1 MKLMN
6 LAKKVTMIAV
16 SCAMVVS
23 MVAGLNAKVMADEF
37 TLTDEQGA
45 QCARDVDNMN
55 AELKTSEGMELN
67 QMYAIIRAGSFEA
80 FLART
85 FSFNEEL
92 EEPIKFK
99 FESEKNRWVSGV
111 EGVPPYAEFSV
122 RYQYGEVKS
131 VRFYFFSENDDGENE
146 EQIFTFTRDITRD
159 VPEPV
164 SEPCN
169 TKQKEAPV
177 PVDADTFKSEVPHG
191 TACVANANSK
201 VGDLK
206 VHKIDTKTEV
216 NQKAL
221 ADAFAV
227 QHGKKAKILVST
239 SVYPRRELGVDAGKK
254 EAIMWANLD
263 KKVQPVYAVCYNQ
276 TDKAY
281 YLAGTLDKNGV
292 ATLPNFVLRPATNI
306 TIFTLE

>member
-6 LAKKVTMIAV
+6 LAKKITMIAV

-23 MVAGLNAKVMADEF
+23 MVGGLNAKVMADEL

-45 QCARDVDNMN
+45 QCARDVDNVKD
-55 AELKTSEGMELN
+55 ELKTSEGVLLSDDLSNYGNFEKFIGF
-67 QMYAIIRAGSFEA
+67 MYSVGNNFR
-80 FLART
+80 
-85 FSFNEEL
+85 
-92 EEPIKFK
+92 
-99 FESEKNRWVSGV
+99 FESTNNRWIHGEIGDDNYVV
-111 EGVPPYAEFSV
+111 ITIK
-122 RYQYGEVKS
+122 YQYGEVKS
-131 VRFYFFSENDDGENE
+131 VCTHFHNDYADPADDEKVDN
-146 EQIFTFTRDITRD
+146 ISIYTRD

-164 SEPCN
+164 SEPCS
-169 TKQKEAPV
+169 TKQKEAPA

-206 VHKIDTKTEV
+206 VHKIDAKTEV

-221 ADAFAV
+221 ADAFAA

-281 YLAGTLDKNGV
+281 YLAGTLDKNGA